1 MNSKTRRDL
10 MGIIA
15 IIVGI
20 IFIIDPKIVAYLL
33 GIILILY
40 GIMELVS
47 GGRE

>member
-1 MNSKTRRDL
+1 MNSKTRREV

-33 GIILILY
+33 GVILIIY

-47 GGRE
+47 RGRE